1 MSENNTSLKQVFFR
15 IFRRIFFL
23 TVGAF
28 IAAFALEGFLVP
40 NNIIDGGVI
49 GLSMIASYLTKWNLG
64 LLIFLFNLP
73 FICLAFTK
81 MGKKFVLQT
90 FYANIILAL
99 AVNIFHAYQV
109 TTDLLLA
116 TVFGGLILGTGVGVV
131 LKSEG
136 SLDGTEIMS
145 LFLSKKFGFSVGEI
159 IMSINLIVYVLC
171 GFVFTWERAMYS
183 ILTYIIASKM
193 IDIVLDGLNS
203 SKSVQVISDKTF
215 EIGKELVENLDIS
228 VTYMKGKGGYSG
240 LSKDII
246 YCVVSRLE
254 LSKMKEVIKSIDP
267 NAFMAIIDVHEAYG
281 TRLKK
286 KLVKF

>member
-1 MSENNTSLKQVFFR
+1 MPEKNSSLKSLFVR
-15 IFRRIFFL
+15 ILQRIFFL
-23 TVGAF
+23 TLGAF
-28 IAAFALEGFLVP
+28 IAGFALEGLLVP

-49 GLSMIASYLTKWNLG
+49 GLSMMASYLTKYNLG

-90 FYANIILAL
+90 FYANVVLSF
-99 AVNIFHAYQV
+99 AVNVFHAHQV
-109 TTDLLLA
+109 TSDLLLA
-116 TVFGGLILGTGVGVV
+116 TVFGGLILGTGVGIV

-159 IMSINLIVYVLC
+159 IMSINLFVYFLC

-183 ILTYIIASKM
+183 ILTYIIASKV

-203 SKSVQVISDKTF
+203 SKSVQVISDKAF
-215 EIGKELVENLDIS
+215 EIGRELVENLDIS
-228 VTYMKGKGGYSG
+228 VTYMRGKGGYSG
-240 LSKDII
+240 MEKNII

-254 LSKMKEVIKSIDP
+254 LSKMKDVIKEIHP
-267 NAFMAIIDVHEAYG
+267 NAFMAIVDVHEGYG
-281 TRLKK
+281 ARLKK

>member
-1 MSENNTSLKQVFFR
+1 MFD
-15 IFRRIFFL
+15 
-23 TVGAF
+23 A
-28 IAAFALEGFLVP
+28 
-40 NNIIDGGVI
+40 
-49 GLSMIASYLTKWNLG
+49 YL
-64 LLIFLFNLP
+64 
-73 FICLAFTK
+73 
-81 MGKKFVLQT
+81 
-90 FYANIILAL
+90 
-99 AVNIFHAYQV
+99 V

-116 TVFGGLILGTGVGVV
+116 TVFGGLILGTGVGIV

-159 IMSINLIVYVLC
+159 IMSINLLVYMLC

-215 EIGKELVENLDIS
+215 EIGRELVENLDIS
-228 VTYMKGKGGYSG
+228 VTYMRGKGGYSG
-240 LSKDII
+240 LDKDII

-281 TRLKK
+281 ARLKK

>member
-1 MSENNTSLKQVFFR
+1 MPELEISFKSLFFR
-15 IFRRIFFL
+15 VIKRLFFL
-23 TVGAF
+23 TLGAV

-49 GLSMIASYLTKWNLG
+49 GLSMIASYITKYNLG

-81 MGKKFVLQT
+81 MGKQFVLQT
-90 FYANIILAL
+90 FYANIILSL
-99 AVNIFHAYQV
+99 AVNMFHAHLV
-109 TTDLLLA
+109 TADLLLA
-116 TVFGGLILGTGVGVV
+116 TVFGGLILGTGVGIV

-159 IMSINLIVYVLC
+159 IMSINLLVYMLC

-215 EIGKELVENLDIS
+215 EIGRELVENLDIS
-228 VTYMKGKGGYSG
+228 VTYMRGKGGYSG
-240 LSKDII
+240 LDKDII

-281 TRLKK
+281 ARLKK

>member
-1 MSENNTSLKQVFFR
+1 MPRTKKSLFLSILRKF
-15 IFRRIFFL
+15 IFL
-23 TVGAF
+23 TLGPL
-28 IAAFALEGFLVP
+28 IAAYALECFLVP
-40 NNIIDGGVI
+40 NNIIDGGIVGI
-49 GLSMIASYLTKWNLG
+49 GIILAHLTKYNLG
-64 LLIFLFNLP
+64 LLIFVLNLP
-73 FICLAFTK
+73 FILFAFNK
-81 MGKKFVLQT
+81 IGKKFVFQT
-90 FYANIILAL
+90 FYAIAMLSAG
-99 AVNIFHAYQV
+99 VNIFHSVKNV
-109 TTDLLLA
+109 TDDLLLA
-116 TVFGGLILGTGVGVV
+116 TVFGGIILGLGVGLILRNNA
-131 LKSEG
+131 
-136 SLDGTEIMS
+136 SLDGTEMVSIH
-145 LFLSKKFGFSVGEI
+145 LAKKLKFISVGELL
-159 IMSINLIVYVLC
+159 MTINLFVYLC
-171 GFVFTWERAMYS
+171 AGFLFGWDRALYS